1 MATTFDDLARE
12 DWLIMQGDDITEP
25 TIGYRDSSR
34 RGAYVG
40 PLAKVMIGCTIEN
53 EDGVECLDLEGADGR
68 NLYAIACL
76 PQFAELFRW
85 IATRYEKL
93 GVSRD
98 NEFNQFVDELKD
110 RVDWIR
116 ACIDDRTDEI
126 CEDSGP
132 VGFVRFTEPKLSG
145 G

>member
-1 MATTFDDLARE
+1 MATTFDDLADE
-12 DWLIMQGDDITEP
+12 NWLILQGDDITEP
-25 TIGYRDSSR
+25 QIGYREKNR
-34 RGAYVG
+34 RGAYVA
-40 PLAKVMIGCTIEN
+40 PLAKVMVGCTIEN
-53 EDGVECLDLEGADGR
+53 EDGVECLDLDGADGR

-85 IATRYEKL
+85 ITKQYAKL
-93 GVSRD
+93 GVSESD
-98 NEFNQFVDELKD
+98 EYNKFVDDLKA

-132 VGFVRFTEPKLSG
+132 IEFVRFTG
-145 G
+145 GKAGQ